1 MKFLVVG
8 AGGVGGYIGARL
20 AEKGNDVT
28 FLVRK
33 KRAEQLQETGLTV
46 KSAKG
51 DVSIKPKLMLAGEEG
66 AFDAVIIASKAYSLQ
81 DVIRDVKPFVKP
93 FVKPSSVIIPFLN
106 GYRHYHQLFE
116 AFSKRQ
122 VLGGLCF
129 IESALNDKG
138 EILHTSAAHR
148 FVFGEW
154 NGERTERMNELENA
168 FAGVKADV
176 IISGDIE
183 KDIWKKYMFIAAQA
197 GVTTLFQQPV
207 GPILETEGGRSTA
220 KRLFAEIGA
229 IFKAAGIPKDP
240 GLEEESYRTLTSMSY
255 HMKSSMLRDMEKG
268 RVTEGDHLHGFLLEK
283 AKGLSID
290 TPVLETVFA
299 NLQMYEAK

>member
-1 MKFLVVG
+1 
-8 AGGVGGYIGARL
+8 
-20 AEKGNDVT
+20 
-28 FLVRK
+28 
-33 KRAEQLQETGLTV
+33 
-46 KSAKG
+46 
-51 DVSIKPKLMLAGEEG
+51 
-66 AFDAVIIASKAYSLQ
+66 
-81 DVIRDVKPFVKP
+81 
-93 FVKPSSVIIPFLN
+93 
-106 GYRHYHQLFE
+106 
-116 AFSKRQ
+116 
-122 VLGGLCF
+122 
-129 IESALNDKG
+129 
-138 EILHTSAAHR
+138 
-148 FVFGEW
+148 
-154 NGERTERMNELENA
+154 
-168 FAGVKADV
+168 
-176 IISGDIE
+176 
-183 KDIWKKYMFIAAQA
+183 MFIAAQA

-290 TPVLETVFA
+290 TPVLETVCA

>member
-46 KSAKG
+46 RSAKG
-51 DVSIKPKLMLAGEEG
+51 DVSIKPKLMMAGEEG

-93 FVKPSSVIIPFLN
+93 SSVIIPFLN
-106 GYRHYHQLFE
+106 GYRHYNQLFE

-138 EILHTSAAHR
+138 DILHTSAAHR

-176 IISGDIE
+176 IISRDIE

-207 GPILETEGGRSTA
+207 GPILETEGGRNTA

-283 AKGLSID
+283 AKGLAVD
-290 TPVLETVFA
+290 TPVLETVCA

>member
-290 TPVLETVFA
+290 TPVLETVCA

>member
-1 MKFLVVG
+1 MNFLVVG

-51 DVSIKPKLMLAGEEG
+51 DISIKPKLMMAGEEA

-93 FVKPSSVIIPFLN
+93 SSVIIPFLN
-106 GYRHYHQLFE
+106 GYRHYNQLFE

-138 EILHTSAAHR
+138 DILHTSAAHR

-176 IISGDIE
+176 IISRDIE

-207 GPILETEGGRSTA
+207 GPILETEGGRKTA

-229 IFKAAGIPKDP
+229 ISRLPASRKILVWK
-240 GLEEESYRTLTSMSY
+240 
-255 HMKSSMLRDMEKG
+255 K
-268 RVTEGDHLHGFLLEK
+268 RVIAH
-283 AKGLSID
+283 
-290 TPVLETVFA
+290 
-299 NLQMYEAK
+299 

>member
-1 MKFLVVG
+1 M
-8 AGGVGGYIGARL
+8 GGYIGARL

-93 FVKPSSVIIPFLN
+93 SSVIIPFLN
-106 GYRHYHQLFE
+106 GYRHYNQLFE

-138 EILHTSAAHR
+138 KFFIRALPTVLFSVNGTGAHR
-148 FVFGEW
+148 
-154 NGERTERMNELENA
+154 T
-168 FAGVKADV
+168 
-176 IISGDIE
+176 
-183 KDIWKKYMFIAAQA
+183 
-197 GVTTLFQQPV
+197 
-207 GPILETEGGRSTA
+207 
-220 KRLFAEIGA
+220 
-229 IFKAAGIPKDP
+229 
-240 GLEEESYRTLTSMSY
+240 
-255 HMKSSMLRDMEKG
+255 
-268 RVTEGDHLHGFLLEK
+268 
-283 AKGLSID
+283 
-290 TPVLETVFA
+290 
-299 NLQMYEAK
+299 YE

>member
-220 KRLFAEIGA
+220 KRLFAEIGV

-290 TPVLETVFA
+290 TPVLETVCA

>member
-46 KSAKG
+46 KSEKG
-51 DVSIKPKLMLAGEEG
+51 DVSIKPKLIMAGEEG

-81 DVIRDVKPFVKP
+81 DVIRDVKP

-154 NGERTERMNELENA
+154 NGERTERMNELEN
-168 FAGVKADV
+168 VV
-176 IISGDIE
+176 
-183 KDIWKKYMFIAAQA
+183 
-197 GVTTLFQQPV
+197 
-207 GPILETEGGRSTA
+207 
-220 KRLFAEIGA
+220 
-229 IFKAAGIPKDP
+229 
-240 GLEEESYRTLTSMSY
+240 
-255 HMKSSMLRDMEKG
+255 
-268 RVTEGDHLHGFLLEK
+268 
-283 AKGLSID
+283 
-290 TPVLETVFA
+290 
-299 NLQMYEAK
+299 